1 MKLRLL
7 LALLLG
13 LVVLGAVLARFD
25 LSAVMASLSRVGLG
39 GFILIVAAG
48 LVAEIVLASGIIP
61 LLNSAVPPWAIAAS
75 RQLRDSAADVL
86 PITQLGGIAFAAR
99 ALVLA
104 GLKAPI
110 ASAAVIADFTAEAF
124 AQGLYVLVGVVASLS
139 LLQKSTLLSPYV
151 GAMLAGALLL
161 SLGSM
166 GFAIAQVAGTHWI
179 ARISEKLFPGASAH
193 THSFREAIAGIYR
206 RRARLTA
213 SMLLQLAGWMASGM
227 WLWVMLKVMGF
238 STGFWSAI
246 ALQALLEGLRSA
258 LVFIPA
264 AVGVQEAGYAA
275 LAPLFGL
282 APETG
287 LAVSLLRR
295 ARDVTVAVPVL
306 LAWQAVEARRA
317 ARGSR

>member
-1 MKLRLL
+1 MPRVSRAI
-7 LALLLG
+7 LAALLG
-13 LVVLGAVLARFD
+13 LAATSLPVLAD
-25 LSAVMASLSRVGLG
+25 PVGD
-39 GFILIVAAG
+39 AT
-48 LVAEIVLASGIIP
+48 P
-61 LLNSAVPPWAIAAS
+61 
-75 RQLRDSAADVL
+75 LRDAYPVEWVPADSDFGDVSLPFQVDWSLGLRGAYQRDESGTHYEMLVL
-86 PITQLGGIAFAAR
+86 PSITL
-99 ALVLA
+99 
-104 GLKAPI
+104 
-110 ASAAVIADFTAEAF
+110 TNE
-124 AQGLYVLVGVVASLS
+124 
-139 LLQKSTLLSPYV
+139 
-151 GAMLAGALLL
+151 
-161 SLGSM
+161 
-166 GFAIAQVAGTHWI
+166 W
-179 ARISEKLFPGASAH
+179 
-193 THSFREAIAGIYR
+193 

-227 WLWVMLKVMGF
+227 WLWIMLKVMGY